1 MPTSSSSSSSSSPP
15 SRLGRRAALF
25 AALADWARTD
35 GKTWSYIFKAVTAAL
50 LALGVSLVL
59 DLPQPRTAL
68 LCVFVVMQPQSGA
81 VFAKS
86 TYRLI
91 GSLFGLVVMLG
102 LIGLFAQ
109 QPELFIL
116 SMALWIGI
124 CAGGAARQR
133 NFRSYGFVLAGYT
146 AALIGL
152 PAAQAPNDAFMT
164 ALTRMAELSV
174 GILSA
179 GIVSAVIFPQ
189 YSFAQIRSGIR
200 RRFSMFIDYVSAT
213 LSGQIDRE
221 QIEVV
226 NERFIADVVSF
237 EATRSVA
244 IFESPDARLRGG
256 RLARLNSEFMTAS
269 TRLHALHQLM
279 NRLRST
285 ASAET
290 IAALEPYFHEIAPLL
305 TRHGNPVQNAEDAV
319 HVAPQL
325 EAYRA
330 ALPRRVRETR
340 AALEMRDSTHLLDFD
355 TATELLYRFVHELH
369 EFTSTYASLDE
380 LTHERE
386 HWHERYQPKTSW
398 ITAVVAGAR
407 AAFVTVLLGAF
418 WIATAWPSG
427 PMMVLNAAATCAI
440 ASSSPNPT
448 RMATQMTIGSAF
460 AALVGLVV
468 MFGIF
473 PHIDGFPLL
482 CVVLAPV
489 LAAGAFIT
497 TRPKYAGIGAGFCI
511 YFCFLTIP
519 DKVIS
524 YAPSDFIN
532 NALAIVMAMAV
543 SAVAFAVLLPPSTH
557 WLTGK
562 LVADLRRRVV
572 LACRARLHRLRGRFE
587 SGARDLMFQIN
598 ALPNQTST
606 LKRDTLRWL
615 FSVLEVGN
623 AVIDLRGELATLP
636 AHERYGAQTLW
647 REAIDA
653 MFAAISALFVK
664 PDAARYTQTINT
676 TDAAIAQA
684 RAVLAGFHPS
694 REERRQL
701 LRILSHL
708 HFIRTALLDPQ
719 SPLGKRAMRDGL
731 AVVPQGKSHAT

>member
-1 MPTSSSSSSSSSPP
+1 MSAPASPP
-15 SRLGRRAALF
+15 SRLNRRAEFF

-35 GKTWSYIFKAVTAAL
+35 GKTWSYVLKAVTAAL
-50 LALGVSLVL
+50 LALGVSLAL

-91 GSLFGLVVMLG
+91 GSLFGLVVMLE

-152 PAAQAPNDAFMT
+152 PASQAPDDAFMT

-189 YSFAQIRSGIR
+189 YSFEQIRAGIR
-200 RRFSMFIDYVSAT
+200 QRFSVFMDYVMAT

-221 QIEVV
+221 QIESI
-226 NERFIADVVSF
+226 NERFIADVVNF
-237 EATRSVA
+237 ETTRSVA
-244 IFESPDARLRGG
+244 IFESPDARMRGG

-285 ASAET
+285 ASAAT

-305 TRHGNPVQNAEDAV
+305 TWRGDPVQNTDDAA
-319 HVAPQL
+319 HVATQI
-325 EAYRA
+325 ETYRV

-340 AALEMRDSTHLLDFD
+340 AALQTQDPAHLLDFD
-355 TATELLYRFVHELH
+355 TATELLYRFLHELH
-369 EFTSTYASLDE
+369 EFTRTYASLDD

-386 HWHERYQPKTSW
+386 RWHERYQPKTSW
-398 ITAVVAGAR
+398 ITAAVAGAR

-448 RMATQMTIGSAF
+448 RMATQMTIGSVF
-460 AALVGLVV
+460 AGLVGMIVT
-468 MFGIF
+468 FCIF
-473 PHIDGFPLL
+473 PHIDGFALL

-489 LAAGAFIT
+489 LAVGAFVT

-511 YFCFLTIP
+511 YFCFLSVP
-519 DKVIS
+519 DKVID
-524 YAPSDFIN
+524 YNPSDLIN
-532 NALAIVMAMAV
+532 NAIAIIMAMAV
-543 SAVAFAVLLPPSTH
+543 SAVAFAVLLPPSTR

-562 LVADLRRRVV
+562 LINDLRRRVAM
-572 LACRARLHRLRGRFE
+572 ACQARLPRLRGRFE

-598 ALPNQTST
+598 ALPRQTSA

-623 AVIDLRGELATLP
+623 AVIDLRDELAALP
-636 AHERYGAQTLW
+636 AHQRYAAHMPW
-647 REAIDA
+647 RKAIDA
-653 MFAAISALFVK
+653 MLTAISALFVK
-664 PDAARYTQTINT
+664 PAATRYTRTIEA
-676 TDAAIAQA
+676 TDTAIAQA
-684 RAVLAGFHPS
+684 RAVLAGFDPS

-719 SPLGKRAMRDGL
+719 SPLGERAVRDGL
-731 AVVPQGKSHAT
+731 SVARPGVPDAA